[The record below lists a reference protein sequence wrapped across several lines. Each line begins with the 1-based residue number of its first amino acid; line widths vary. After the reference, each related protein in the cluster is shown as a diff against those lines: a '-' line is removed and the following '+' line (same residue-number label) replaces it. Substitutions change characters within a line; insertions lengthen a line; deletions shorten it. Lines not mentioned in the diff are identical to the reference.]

1 MTRFSAALAAASE
14 TLQSQKEIPILPANT
29 HTNDPVTYETLQRMS
44 PEELSSTMRSAVKDA
59 QKLAPG
65 IANEKQRA
73 ALEAETG
80 RIRQLFAQTIPEFRT
95 AIDQHDRIDGLEPI
109 VRSRGSADDIREKTA
124 ISTADRLQRDGGG
137 LETVPYDDGPTVPRD
152 PAKTLDQADERI
164 AEAYALRG
172 LNGERALARIKS
184 GLEATAETR
193 NHWHEAEVTE
203 RMAAGDVPRGVA
215 EKEIAELHT
224 YAAKTY
230 RASERAIQR
239 GVSLEAT
246 EVYAPEDPVVV
257 RQREERNQRGYGI
270 GDQTLD
276 RDGEARTDDLQIEP
290 SKAPADDLAETPDNE
305 ERGPATE
312 RDGSAN
318 EARSPSR
325 EPESVPGKRLTE
337 EELRQLLNS
346 RERELTEAQKQRDA
360 ERGIDRNNA
369 QDRGLGLAD

>member
-1 MTRFSAALAAASE
+1 MEKGSNPSHMMTGPLCRA
-14 TLQSQKEIPILPANT
+14 IHP
-29 HTNDPVTYETLQRMS
+29 
-44 PEELSSTMRSAVKDA
+44 
-59 QKLAPG
+59 
-65 IANEKQRA
+65 KQ
-73 ALEAETG
+73 
-80 RIRQLFAQTIPEFRT
+80 
-95 AIDQHDRIDGLEPI
+95 
-109 VRSRGSADDIREKTA
+109 
-124 ISTADRLQRDGGG
+124 
-137 LETVPYDDGPTVPRD
+137 
-152 PAKTLDQADERI
+152 
-164 AEAYALRG
+164 AYALRG

-203 RMAAGDVPRGVA
+203 RMAAGDVPHGVA
-215 EKEIAELHT
+215 EKEIAELHS

-246 EVYAPEDPVVV
+246 EVFAPEDPVIT
-257 RQREERNQRGYGI
+257 RRREERSRRGDRI
-270 GDQTLD
+270 GNQTLD
-276 RDGEARTDDLQIEP
+276 RGGDAKGDDLQIETP
-290 SKAPADDLAETPDNE
+290 KAPADDLAETPDE
-305 ERGPATE
+305 DKHGQTAA

-346 RERELTEAQKQRDA
+346 RQRELTETQKQRDA